1 MPVATNWLV
10 SIVLGQQDAGPAAG
24 EQVQRHIGDFQLLL
38 TKNHSPRKLFGE
50 PWGEEGDRIDQI
62 SHLAARAVDTPASG
76 RGFHFLFQCPQP
88 GRNHALLA
96 WISNSHAWA
105 DPYCSRHP
113 VAVSAELARRSG
125 ELDNGDQTMES
136 AFSLR

>member
-1 MPVATNWLV
+1 MDSSALTASAPSATRSARRPNFLRMPVATNWLV

-50 PWGEEGDRIDQI
+50 PWGEEVDMIDQI

-88 GRNHALLA
+88 
-96 WISNSHAWA
+96 
-105 DPYCSRHP
+105 
-113 VAVSAELARRSG
+113 
-125 ELDNGDQTMES
+125 
-136 AFSLR
+136 